1 MTVMMVLDVHWQ
13 HWHVKIFYV
22 DLGFGDSENHDT
34 VNYEVD

>member
-13 HWHVKIFYV
+13 HVKIFYV

-34 VNYEVD
+34 VNYEIARC